1 MSPAPWYKAPSPNKN
16 RRYPGLCTD
25 SQQEATRQGWSPAQR
40 VESKWTDA
48 PSIRCREK
56 TGHQGRTQG
65 RWERESNI
73 HPEKQDHFK
82 QCNHMQDKCNRK
94 ARCKKILKNHTGRK
108 LGLSNEVKHM
118 VFLISVCTLICP
130 TYQPEGQGQS
140 FLFLYVYT

>member
-56 TGHQGRTQG
+56 TGYQGRTQG
-65 RWERESNI
+65 RWERERVTFTLRNRITSSNVI
-73 HPEKQDHFK
+73 ICKINVIEKPDVKRFK
-82 QCNHMQDKCNRK
+82 KPHR
-94 ARCKKILKNHTGRK
+94 KKIRTIK
-108 LGLSNEVKHM
+108 
-118 VFLISVCTLICP
+118 
-130 TYQPEGQGQS
+130 
-140 FLFLYVYT
+140 